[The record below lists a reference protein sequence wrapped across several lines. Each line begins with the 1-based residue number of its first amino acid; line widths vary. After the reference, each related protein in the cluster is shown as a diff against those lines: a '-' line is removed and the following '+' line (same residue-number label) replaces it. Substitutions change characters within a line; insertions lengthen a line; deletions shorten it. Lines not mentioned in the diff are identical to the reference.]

1 MVLGW
6 RRHEGGMKMRIR
18 GLLLLSLMVTSVL
31 VGGSSLIV
39 TTADAETCPNETL
52 RAELGS
58 SGLPDCRAYEMV
70 SPPYKEGYPLFAFSY
85 SADGEKAIVGGLGD
99 LAGAP
104 GAGEAA
110 LEGDLY
116 MDTRTV
122 SGWQLAPLNAP
133 LTQFVGQVPLAY
145 EANSG
150 ETLWKL
156 HKPSQSSTTRELY
169 ARSASGVYRRIG
181 PLDVPFAG
189 EVEEED
195 NYISLQGSHYNGP
208 FAATSNFGHII
219 LDAVRPENYWPFDKT
234 NGSGSLYEYSGVDNS
249 QPILVGV
256 EGEKGSTRLLSP
268 CGTLLG
274 STPEGGNYNAL
285 SANGES
291 VFFTAVGCEG
301 RPAEV
306 YARLH
311 GALVSPVAA
320 ETVDVSGSECSG
332 VCGPASGKNFEGA
345 SEDGHVVF
353 FTSTQQLTGS
363 AVDGTASGDAAEGS
377 GCAGTSEGA
386 GGCNLYAYDFSLSGA
401 ACQVE
406 RKCLRL
412 IAGGEVLGV
421 AGMAEDGQRIYY
433 IKREVGN
440 QPDLYVYDLATGQT
454 KLVAA
459 LSYTGGV
466 GEEKIWTREFRH
478 PVEVSGEGGRFMV
491 FVSSTPRLTADDE
504 ASVPQLFEYDAVT
517 GELVRISKGEDGYNN
532 NGNNAI
538 PGINPEAIYGFAKV
552 LGFNGDFKSGTDRLN
567 VSFDGRTVVFKTS
580 GRLSRFAS
588 SAEHSCFSI
597 YEFRTGGLLR
607 EGSVRLLS
615 DGVDVQAQHASC
627 GAGFEGMS
635 GDGDDVLFSTAD
647 PLLSGDVDGVQRDI
661 YDARVEGGF
670 PVVRGGVCSVECG
683 VPGGSVAP
691 GVVPVG
697 GGSLTQSPEALVG
710 VPAAGEPKVKAKR
723 ERKVVECSKGKR
735 LEHGRCVGVRSK
747 KIARKAKRASREW
760 RGK

>member
-1 MVLGW
+1 
-6 RRHEGGMKMRIR
+6 MKMRIR

-70 SPPYKEGYPLFAFSY
+70 SPPYKEGYPLYSLSY
-85 SADGEKAIVGGLGD
+85 SADGEKAIVSGLAN

-104 GAGEAA
+104 GAGESA
-110 LEGDLY
+110 LNGDLY
-116 MDTRTV
+116 LDTRTET
-122 SGWQLAPLNAP
+122 GWQLSPLNAP
-133 LTQFVGQVPLAY
+133 LAQFVGQLPIAY

-150 ETLWKL
+150 ETLWNQ

-169 ARSASGVYRRIG
+169 ARSVSGVYRLIG
-181 PLDVPFAG
+181 PLSVPFAG
-189 EVEEED
+189 EVEEE
-195 NYISLQGSHYNGP
+195 NNFILLQGSHYDRP
-208 FAATSNFGHII
+208 IAATSDFDHVI
-219 LDAVRPENYWPFDKT
+219 LSAKSSDGYWPFDET
-234 NGSGSLYEYSGVDNS
+234 SGSAGSLYEYSGVGNS

-256 EGEKGSTRLLSP
+256 EGEKGSTRLLSD

-274 STPEGGNYNAL
+274 SLPGGGNYNAL
-285 SANGES
+285 SVDGES
-291 VFFTAVGCEG
+291 VFFTAAACKG

-320 ETVDVSGSECSG
+320 ETVDVSGGECSG

-353 FTSTQQLTGS
+353 FTSTQQLTDN
-363 AVDGTASGDAAEGS
+363 AVDGTASGNAAERE
-377 GCAGTSEGA
+377 GCAQTSEGA
-386 GGCNLYAYDFSLSGA
+386 GGCNLYSYDFSLPGA

-406 RKCLRL
+406 HKCLRL
-412 IAGGEVLGV
+412 VAGGEVLGV
-421 AGMAEDGQRIYY
+421 AGMAEDAQRIYY
-433 IKREVGN
+433 VKREAGN
-440 QPDLYVYDLATGQT
+440 QPDLYVYDLASGQT

-459 LSYTGGV
+459 LSYTGGE

-478 PVEVSGEGGRFMV
+478 PVEVSGEDGRFMV
-491 FVSSTPRLTADDE
+491 FVSSTPKLTADDE
-504 ASVPQLFEYDAVT
+504 AETPQLFEYDALT

-532 NGNNAI
+532 NGNNAAE
-538 PGINPEAIYGFAKV
+538 GVSPEAIYAFAKV
-552 LGFNGDFKSGTDRLN
+552 PGFNGDFKSGTDPLN
-567 VSFDGRTVVFKTS
+567 VSFDGRTVVFRTS
-580 GRLSRFAS
+580 GRLSQFAS
-588 SAEHSCFSI
+588 SAEHGCFSI
-597 YEFRTGGLLR
+597 YEFRTGGALSA
-607 EGSVRLLS
+607 GSVHLLS
-615 DGVDVQAQHASC
+615 DGVDVQALHAWC
-627 GAGFEGMS
+627 GAGLEGID
-635 GDGDDVLFSTAD
+635 GDGGDVLFSTAD

-670 PVVRGGVCSVECG
+670 PVVRGGVCSGGCG

-691 GVVPVG
+691 GVLPVG

>member
-1 MVLGW
+1 
-6 RRHEGGMKMRIR
+6 MRIHR
-18 GLLLLSLMVTSVL
+18 SLLLGLIVTSVL
-31 VGGSSLIV
+31 VGGSPSSI

-70 SPPYKEGYPLFAFSY
+70 SPSYKEGYPLFAFSY
-85 SADGEKAIVGGLGD
+85 STDGEKAIVGGLAN

-104 GAGEAA
+104 GAGESA
-110 LEGDLY
+110 LKGGLY
-116 MDTRTV
+116 MDTRTG
-122 SGWQLAPLNAP
+122 SGWQLSPLDAPLA
-133 LTQFVGQVPLAY
+133 QFVGQVPIAY

-169 ARSASGVYRRIG
+169 TRSASGVYRLIG
-181 PLDVPFAG
+181 PLSVPFAG
-189 EVEEED
+189 EVEEEN
-195 NYISLQGSHYNGP
+195 NYISLQGSHYDEP
-208 FAATSNFGHII
+208 VAATSDFGHVI
-219 LDAVRPENYWPFDKT
+219 LDAERPEDYWPFDKT
-234 NGSGSLYEYSGVDNS
+234 SGSAGSLYEYSGVGNS

-256 EGEKGSTRLLSP
+256 EGEKGSKRLLSD

-274 STPEGGNYNAL
+274 SIPEGGNYNAL
-285 SANGES
+285 SGDGES
-291 VFFTAVGCEG
+291 VYFTTVACEG

-353 FTSTQQLTGS
+353 FTSTQQLTDS
-363 AVDGTASGDAAEGS
+363 AMDGTASGNAAEEN
-377 GCAGTSEGA
+377 GCAGTVEFA
-386 GGCNLYAYDFSLSGA
+386 GGCNLYAYDFTLPGTE
-401 ACQVE
+401 CQME
-406 RKCLRL
+406 HKCLRL

-433 IKREVGN
+433 VKREAGN
-440 QPDLYVYDLATGQT
+440 QPDLYVYNLASGQT

-459 LSYTGGV
+459 LSHAGGA

-478 PVEVSGEGGRFMV
+478 PVEVSGEGGRYMV
-491 FVSSTPRLTADDE
+491 FVSATPKLTADDE
-504 ASVPQLFEYDAVT
+504 ASTPQLFEYDAVT

-532 NGNNAI
+532 NGNNAAE
-538 PGINPEAIYGFAKV
+538 GVSPEAIYGFANV
-552 LGFNGDFKSGTDRLN
+552 LGYNGDFKSGTDRLN

-588 SAEHSCFSI
+588 SAERGCFSI
-597 YEFRTGGLLR
+597 YEFRTDGVLSA
-607 EGSVRLLS
+607 GSVHLIS
-615 DGVDVQAQHASC
+615 DGVDVQARHASC
-627 GAGFEGMS
+627 GAGLEGIS
-635 GDGDDVLFSTAD
+635 GDGGDVLFSTAD

-691 GVVPVG
+691 GVLPVG
-697 GGSLTQSPEALVG
+697 SSSLTQSPEALVG

-723 ERKVVECSKGKR
+723 ERKVVKCSKGKR

>member
-1 MVLGW
+1 
-6 RRHEGGMKMRIR
+6 MKMRIR

-104 GAGEAA
+104 GAGESA

-116 MDTRTV
+116 MDTRTG
-122 SGWQLAPLNAP
+122 SGWQLSPLNAP
-133 LTQFVGQVPLAY
+133 LSQFVGQVPVAY

-150 ETLWKL
+150 ETLWKQ
-156 HKPSQSSTTRELY
+156 HKPSQSSATRELY
-169 ARSASGVYRRIG
+169 VRSAAGAYTLIG
-181 PLDVPFAG
+181 PLSVPFVG
-189 EVEEED
+189 EVEEEN
-195 NYISLQGSHYNGP
+195 NYISLQGTHVDP
-208 FAATSNFGHII
+208 PAAATSDFGHVI
-219 LDAVRPENYWPFDKT
+219 LNAGTPEDYWPFDMT
-234 NGSGSLYEYSGVDNS
+234 FGSGSLYEYSGVGNS

-256 EGEKGSTRLLSP
+256 EGEKGSTQLLSG

-274 STPEGGNYNAL
+274 GSAGPGSGSSYNAL
-285 SANGES
+285 SADGES
-291 VFFTAVGCEG
+291 VFFTATACGG

-311 GALVSPVAA
+311 GALVSPLAA

-353 FTSTQQLTGS
+353 FTSTQQLTNG
-363 AVDGTASGDAAEGS
+363 AVDGTPSGNAAEKR
-377 GCAGTSEGA
+377 GCAVTGEGK
-386 GGCNLYAYDFSLSGA
+386 GGCNLYAYDFSLPGS

-406 RKCLRL
+406 HRCLRL
-412 IAGGEVLGV
+412 VAGGEVLGV

-433 IKREVGN
+433 VKRETGN
-440 QPDLYVYDLATGQT
+440 QPDLYVYDLTSGQT

-459 LSYTGGV
+459 LSHTGGE
-466 GEEKIWTREFRH
+466 GEEAIWTRLFQH
-478 PVEVSGEGGRFMV
+478 PVEVSGEDGRFMV
-491 FVSSTPRLTADDE
+491 FVSSTPKLTADDE
-504 ASVPQLFEYDAVT
+504 AETPQLFEYDAVT
-517 GELVRISKGEDGYNN
+517 SELVRISKGEDGYNN
-532 NGNNAI
+532 DGNNVTA
-538 PGINPEAIYGFAKV
+538 GVNPESIEGIAGV
-552 LGFNGDFKSGTDRLN
+552 LGYGEDFKSGTDRLN
-567 VSFDGRTVVFKTS
+567 VSFDGRTVVFKSS
-580 GRLSRFAS
+580 GRLSQFAS
-588 SAEHSCFSI
+588 SAERGCSSV
-597 YEFRTGGLLR
+597 YEFRTGGLLSA
-607 EGSVRLLS
+607 GSVHLLS
-615 DGVDVQAQHASC
+615 DGVDVQQLHGSC
-627 GAGFEGMS
+627 GAGFPGRMS
-635 GDGDDVLFSTAD
+635 GSGDDVLFYSAD
-647 PLLSGDVDGVQRDI
+647 ALLAGDVDGVQRDI